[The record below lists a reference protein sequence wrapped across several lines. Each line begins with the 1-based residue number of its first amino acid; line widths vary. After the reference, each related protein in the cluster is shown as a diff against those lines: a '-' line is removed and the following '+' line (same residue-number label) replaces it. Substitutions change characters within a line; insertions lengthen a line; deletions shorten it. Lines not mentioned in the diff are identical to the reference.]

1 MHLERTVIIVKIPRF
16 LQFISPQKCLS
27 IIGFALLILVG
38 IVDYRSRAGRLLGLP
53 WSMLI
58 SWTIIARVI
67 TITLYVF
74 CLLPSIEHRIRTLS
88 LKILFQYAVCEVPAI
103 LIPIFFHLIFI
114 PSAITP
120 LSIFLL
126 FLTDLG
132 VFLMIAP
139 TTPR

>member
-1 MHLERTVIIVKIPRF
+1 MHLERTVMIVKIPRF
-16 LQFISPQKCLS
+16 SQFISPQKCLL

-38 IVDYRSRAGRLLGLP
+38 IVDYRSRADRLLGLP

-58 SWTIIARVI
+58 SWTIAHVI

-74 CLLPSIEHRIRTLS
+74 WLLPSIEHRIRPLP

-103 LIPIFFHLIFI
+103 LLPIFFHLIFV

-139 TTPR
+139 TTPH